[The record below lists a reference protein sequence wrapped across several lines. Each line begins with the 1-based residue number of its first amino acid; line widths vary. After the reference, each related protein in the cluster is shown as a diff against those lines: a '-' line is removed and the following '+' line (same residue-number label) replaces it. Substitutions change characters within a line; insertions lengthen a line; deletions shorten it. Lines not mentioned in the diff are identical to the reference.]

1 MNASFVAA
9 CSCLAAAATNY
20 VAPVALAADAT
31 HPLVIELFQSQGCSS
46 CPPANANVLAVAS
59 RPDVL
64 ALSWEVTYWDYL
76 GWKDTFARQDFTQRQ
91 YDYARSLGHDG
102 VFTPQVVVNGRVD
115 GVGAQSDELPA
126 LMRQGERGNGGP
138 TLSVSGTRAEVGVGS
153 GSGQVVLVRYDPA
166 LVQVAIHRGENAGET
181 LPHRNVVQQVA
192 YLGGWSGQSRSF
204 DLPAP
209 PRAGLRTAILVQAG
223 RTGPVLAAA
232 TSK

>member
-20 VAPVALAADAT
+20 VAPAAFAADAA
-31 HPLVIELFQSQGCSS
+31 HPLVVELFQSQGCSS

-76 GWKDTFARQDFTQRQ
+76 GWRDTFARQDFTQRQ

-115 GVGAQSDELPA
+115 GVGAQSGELAA

-138 TLSVSGTRAEVGVGS
+138 AVRVSDTRAEIGAGS

-192 YLGGWSGQSRSF
+192 YLGTWSGQSRSF